1 MNKIKLISGSIAII
15 VSLASYA
22 QVPEK
27 FISSKSHIK
36 FYSTTP
42 VEDIEANN
50 YASISTLIP
59 ESGKVVF
66 SVPMQS
72 FEFEKALMQQHFNN
86 EHFLETNVYPKSKLT
101 GRILNLE
108 NIDFTKKGEYD
119 AEIEGE
125 LTIKGITKPLKEKGT
140 ISIEDNRVKVYSK
153 FNLTL
158 ANYGI
163 TFDATELVSTK
174 IAKEVE
180 VTVNAEYYPE

>member
-1 MNKIKLISGSIAII
+1 
-15 VSLASYA
+15 
-22 QVPEK
+22 
-27 FISSKSHIK
+27 
-36 FYSTTP
+36 
-42 VEDIEANN
+42 
-50 YASISTLIP
+50 
-59 ESGKVVF
+59 
-66 SVPMQS
+66 
-72 FEFEKALMQQHFNN
+72 MQQHFNN

-108 NIDFTKKGEYD
+108 NIDFTKNGEYD